1 MKKQPSTQHNSPFF
15 WGTESTHNHAD
26 FRAASHKCCTLDV
39 YLPFNHLWSF
49 RPLVAPPHCARWP
62 PWSLQLM
69 ESLSVNG
76 ASQQVTG
83 ILPLFFCEP
92 KKRIPYHARHFF
104 RKKTHR
110 KMPTPKPKK
119 KKTCPHL
126 IFDTKVDLLQLVGGF
141 NPLRKIVKMDSSSPR
156 SLVKI
161 KDI

>member
-1 MKKQPSTQHNSPFF
+1 MLY
-15 WGTESTHNHAD
+15 
-26 FRAASHKCCTLDV
+26 TLDV

-119 KKTCPHL
+119 KRNMPTFDIWHQSRSFTTSWWFQPPSKNSKNGF
-126 IFDTKVDLLQLVGGF
+126 IFPEVLGKNKRYLKPPPSYIILL
-141 NPLRKIVKMDSSSPR
+141 NS
-156 SLVKI
+156 
-161 KDI
+161 